1 MITTANILL
10 FIGLAFGIGVFYYMS
25 TLPVAGEND
34 KDEDDQSTHG
44 ENP

>member
-25 TLPVAGEND
+25 TLPVVGE
-34 KDEDDQSTHG
+34 DEEEDHNNAHNKSS
-44 ENP
+44 